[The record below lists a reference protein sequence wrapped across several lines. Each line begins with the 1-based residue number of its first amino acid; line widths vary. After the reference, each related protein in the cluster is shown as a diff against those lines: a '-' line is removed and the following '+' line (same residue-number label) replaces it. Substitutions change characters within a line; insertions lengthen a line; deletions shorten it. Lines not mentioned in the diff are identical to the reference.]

1 MNLICGQTCEGI
13 GMSKSSSS
21 NIMSVSVSS
30 LKEEHNRFSKVYVG
44 TEPSV
49 LCIKLPGGRNPGK

>member
-21 NIMSVSVSS
+21 NIMSVSVT
-30 LKEEHNRFSKVYVG
+30 L
-44 TEPSV
+44 
-49 LCIKLPGGRNPGK
+49 